1 MGKTTIALIGPG
13 AIGATVAAWLAQS
26 PDLALTLCVR
36 TPLDRLEIEA
46 PGGLIMAQ
54 PEMLTDPAEARPVD
68 WVLVC
73 TKAYDVAGA
82 AAWLEGL
89 VGPETRVAVLQNGVE
104 HVARFAPYLPVE
116 RILPAVVDISG
127 ERSAPGRVL
136 QRKHGNILVPAGADG
151 EAFAALFGHTP
162 IEVRTT
168 ADFTTALFRKLTV
181 NSAGGVCGIVNK
193 PNGISRDPAIAELML
208 ALNEEC
214 VAVGRA
220 EGAKL
225 DDDLAASAVRGYQ
238 NAPPESINSLH
249 ADRMAGRPMEIDARH
264 GVIVRLGEKH
274 GIPTPMNRLA
284 VTLLTA
290 ASRDNDGE

>member
-46 PGGLIMAQ
+46 PGGLITAQ
-54 PEMLTDPAEARPVD
+54 TEMLTDPAEARPVD

-82 AAWLEGL
+82 AAWLARL

-104 HVARFAPYLPVE
+104 HVARFAPYVPVD
-116 RILPAVVDISG
+116 RILPAVVDISA

-136 QRKHGNILVPAGADG
+136 QRMNGNILVPAGADG
-151 EAFAALFGHTP
+151 ADFVALFAHTP
-162 IEVRTT
+162 IEARTT

-181 NSAGGVCGIVNK
+181 NCAGGICGIVNK
-193 PNGISRDPAIAELML
+193 PNGVARDPAIAELML
-208 ALNEEC
+208 ALAEEC

-225 DDDLAASAVRGYQ
+225 ADDLAASVVRGYQ
-238 NAPPESINSLH
+238 TTAPDSINSLH

-274 GIPTPMNRLA
+274 NISTPMNRLA
-284 VTLLTA
+284 VALLTA
-290 ASRDNDGE
+290 SQ

>member
-1 MGKTTIALIGPG
+1 MAEPTTIALIGPG

-36 TPLDRLEIEA
+36 TPFERLEIETPA
-46 PGGLIMAQ
+46 GIIEAEPRV
-54 PEMLTDPAEARPVD
+54 LTDPAKAGPVD

-82 AAWLEGL
+82 AAWLERL

-104 HVARFAPYLPVE
+104 HVARFAPYLPAQ
-116 RILPAVVDISG
+116 RIVPAVVDIAA

-136 QRKHGNILVPAGADG
+136 QRTSGTILVPAGADG
-151 EAFAALFGHTP
+151 DAFVALFGHTP
-162 IEVRTT
+162 INVRTT
-168 ADFTTALFRKLTV
+168 GDFTTALYRKLTV
-181 NSAGGVCGIVNK
+181 NSAGGVCAIVDK
-193 PNGISRDPAIAELML
+193 PQGISRDPAIAALML
-208 ALNEEC
+208 ALAEEC

-220 EGAKL
+220 EGARL
-225 DDDLAASAVRGYQ
+225 ADDLPATVVRGYQ
-238 NAPPESINSLH
+238 DAPPDSINSLH

-264 GVIVRLGEKH
+264 GIIVRLGEKH

-290 ASRDNDGE
+290 AQ

>member
-1 MGKTTIALIGPG
+1 MAEPIRIALIGPG

-26 PDLALTLCVR
+26 PELALTLCAR
-36 TPLDRLEIEA
+36 TPLDRLEIDSPEGPIAAA
-46 PGGLIMAQ
+46 P
-54 PEMLTDPAEARPVD
+54 EVLTDPTAARPVD

-82 AAWLEGL
+82 AAWLAQL
-89 VGPETRVAVLQNGVE
+89 LGPETRVEVLQNGVE
-104 HVARFAPYLPVE
+104 HVARFAPYVPVD
-116 RILPAVVDISG
+116 RIVPAVVDISA
-127 ERSAPGRVL
+127 ERSSPGRVL
-136 QRKHGNILVPAGADG
+136 QRMNGNILVPAGPNG
-151 EAFAALFGHTP
+151 GAFVALFAHTP
-162 IEVRTT
+162 IAVRTT

-181 NSAGGVCGIVNK
+181 NCAGGVCGIVNK

-225 DDDLAASAVRGYQ
+225 DDDLAASVVRGYQ
-238 NAPPESINSLH
+238 SAPPESINSLH

-264 GVIVRLGEKH
+264 GVIVRLGERH
-274 GIPTPMNRLA
+274 GIPTPLNRLA

-290 ASRDNDGE
+290 IQ

>member
-26 PDLALTLCVR
+26 PELALTLCAR
-36 TPLDRLEIEA
+36 TPLDRLEIET
-46 PGGLIMAQ
+46 PGGVIGAA
-54 PEMLTDPAEARPVD
+54 PEILTDPADARPAD
-68 WVLVC
+68 WVLIC

-82 AAWLEGL
+82 AAWLARL

-104 HVARFAPYLPVE
+104 HVARFAPYLPVA
-116 RILPAVVDISG
+116 RIVPAVVDISG

-136 QRKHGNILVPAGADG
+136 QRKNGNILVPAGPDG
-151 EAFAALFGHTP
+151 EAFAALFARTP

-168 ADFTTALFRKLTV
+168 QDFTTALFRKLTV
-181 NSAGGVCGIVNK
+181 NCAGGVCGIVNK
-193 PNGISRDPAIAELML
+193 PNGVARDPAIAEFML
-208 ALNEEC
+208 ALAEEC

-225 DDDLAASAVRGYQ
+225 ADDLAASVVRGYQ
-238 NAPPESINSLH
+238 TTAPESINSLH

-274 GIPTPMNRLA
+274 NIATPMNRLA

-290 ASRDNDGE
+290 SQ

>member
-1 MGKTTIALIGPG
+1 
-13 AIGATVAAWLAQS
+13 
-26 PDLALTLCVR
+26 
-36 TPLDRLEIEA
+36 
-46 PGGLIMAQ
+46 
-54 PEMLTDPAEARPVD
+54 MLTDPAEARPVD

-82 AAWLEGL
+82 AAWLARL

-116 RILPAVVDISG
+116 RILPAVVDISA

-136 QRKHGNILVPAGADG
+136 QRMNGNILVPAGADG

-162 IEVRTT
+162 IEARTT

-181 NSAGGVCGIVNK
+181 NCAGGICGIVNK
-193 PNGISRDPAIAELML
+193 PNGVARDPAIAELML
-208 ALNEEC
+208 ALAEEC

-225 DDDLAASAVRGYQ
+225 ADDLAVSVVRGYQ
-238 NAPPESINSLH
+238 TTAPDSINSLH

-274 GIPTPMNRLA
+274 NIPTPMNRLA
-284 VTLLTA
+284 VALLTA
-290 ASRDNDGE
+290 SQ

>member
-1 MGKTTIALIGPG
+1 MPLPTTIALIGPG

-26 PDLALTLCVR
+26 PDLALTLCAR
-36 TPLDRLEIEA
+36 TPFDRLEIDA
-46 PGGLIMAQ
+46 PGGTITAA
-54 PEMLTDPAEARPVD
+54 PEVLTDPAVAAPVD

-82 AAWLEGL
+82 AAWLDRL

-104 HVARFAPYLPVE
+104 HVARFAPYVPVE
-116 RILPAVVDISG
+116 RILAAVVDISA

-136 QRKHGNILVPAGADG
+136 QRMNGNILVPVGADG
-151 EAFAALFGHTP
+151 DAFVALFAHTP
-162 IEVRTT
+162 IDVRTT

-181 NSAGGVCGIVNK
+181 NSAGGICGIVDK
-193 PNGISRDPAIAELML
+193 PNGISRDPAIAAIML
-208 ALNEEC
+208 RVAEEC

-220 EGAKL
+220 EGATL
-225 DDDLAASAVRGYQ
+225 ADDLAASVVRGYQ

-274 GIPTPMNRLA
+274 GIATPMNALA

-290 ASRDNDGE
+290 SARDS